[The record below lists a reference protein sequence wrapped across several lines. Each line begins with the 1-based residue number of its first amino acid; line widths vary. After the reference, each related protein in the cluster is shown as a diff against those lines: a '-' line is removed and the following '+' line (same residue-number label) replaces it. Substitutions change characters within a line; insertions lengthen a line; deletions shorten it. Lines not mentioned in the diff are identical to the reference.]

1 MSQGENDL
9 QHLTS
14 TIAGKIGEGV
24 KKTESFF
31 SSACIYKVPE
41 DLRKLKES
49 AYTPRF
55 IAIGPL
61 HRNDKHL
68 QTPLQ
73 LVKMSYTNYLLSRLT
88 EGMEDLA
95 LAEQTKFTV
104 LQNCLAEMKTS
115 IDDAKQCYAEEVTLD
130 EEMLL
135 VDGCFI
141 LEFLYRYHSS
151 KQPQETDPICGN
163 SLIVTKVVTDLIL
176 LENQIPFFVLEKL
189 FKLTVE
195 KIQHHN
201 WSITDYVKHSC
212 DGWLSPIRK
221 SDNSSSAKT
230 WCSPSECVLRVIGC
244 TTAAEEEEE
253 EVVQSGNIDDRSRTS
268 KYYHILH
275 SLHDSYLPHDHQTKN
290 ETFRLTEM
298 PSASELVYAGVKF
311 VPDAG
316 NDLFKFKF
324 SEPKGLLWWCLR
336 ARFVIPPLVIYDQT
350 ESLLRN
356 LIALEQCC
364 PGVSRHVSSYATVM
378 DMLVNT
384 DKDVQVL
391 EKAGV
396 LTNWLGATKDATN
409 LFNKLCKEVMLGRYF
424 DDTRM
429 KATEYSKRFWPKNMA
444 NVRRTYFDS
453 PWTFIAF
460 CVGFIAF
467 VISLVEFVHNFAK
480 KG

>member
-14 TIAGKIGEGV
+14 TIAGKIDEGV
-24 KKTESFF
+24 RKTESFF
-31 SSACIYKVPE
+31 SSACIYRVPE
-41 DLRKLKES
+41 DLRKGKES

-88 EGMEDLA
+88 KGIKDLA
-95 LAEQTKFTV
+95 LAEQRKFTV
-104 LQNCLAEMKTS
+104 LQNCLAEMKTL
-115 IDDAKQCYAEEVTLD
+115 IDDAKKCYAEEVTLD

-151 KQPQETDPICGN
+151 ELQPQERDPICGN

-189 FKLTVE
+189 FQLTVE
-195 KIQHHN
+195 KIPHHN
-201 WSITDYVKHSC
+201 WSITDYVKNSY

-230 WCSPSECVLRVIGC
+230 WCSPSECVLGVIGC
-244 TTAAEEEEE
+244 TAAAEEE
-253 EVVQSGNIDDRSRTS
+253 EVVQSGKIDDRCRTA

-275 SLHDSYLPHDHQTKN
+275 NLHDSYLPHDHQTKN
-290 ETFRLTEM
+290 ETSRLIEM

-324 SEPKGLLWWCLR
+324 IEPKGQFWWFR
-336 ARFVIPPLVIYDQT
+336 RVRFVIPPLVIYDST

-356 LIALEQCC
+356 LIALEQFC
-364 PGVSRHVSSYATVM
+364 PGVPHHVSSYATVM

-396 LTNWLGATKDATN
+396 LTNWLGATEDATD
-409 LFNKLCKEVMLGRYF
+409 LFNKLCKEIMLGSYF

-444 NVRRTYFDS
+444 HLRRTYFDS

-460 CVGFIAF
+460 GVGFIAF
-467 VISLVEFVHNFAK
+467 VISLVEFVHDFAK
-480 KG
+480 KA